1 MEQSYIPNPVVNKTF
16 KSAIRHHSGTG
27 EMSVPSASRVPSLDK
42 PRVAPGPP
50 RHLPGVPSRGLSQ
63 LALVHSVSDQNIR
76 NNSIST
82 AGESLSNTVYPKK
95 TPWMED
101 KGGRGVCI
109 ILRVLHNE
117 FFLFSQ

>member
-42 PRVAPGPP
+42 PRCSPRTTQAPTRTPLQRSEP
-50 RHLPGVPSRGLSQ
+50 VSS
-63 LALVHSVSDQNIR
+63 SSFYVSDQNIR

-82 AGESLSNTVYPKK
+82 ADEPLSHTVYPKAAPQMGNVGAK
-95 TPWMED
+95 
-101 KGGRGVCI
+101 KLVS
-109 ILRVLHNE
+109 H
-117 FFLFSQ
+117 